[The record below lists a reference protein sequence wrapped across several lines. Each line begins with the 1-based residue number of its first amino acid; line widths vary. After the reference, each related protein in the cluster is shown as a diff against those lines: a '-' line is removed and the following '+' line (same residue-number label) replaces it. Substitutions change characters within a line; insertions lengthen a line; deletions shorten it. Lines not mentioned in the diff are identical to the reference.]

1 MTETAVT
8 AVVYCRVLF
17 TTLDSSAKDR
27 NLTAPTSRPSP
38 ASLSSPS
45 CTVSVPKPFPLV
57 TLWVDS
63 HFVRLVKE

>member
-38 ASLSSPS
+38 ASFFLLLYSVCPKTLPS
-45 CTVSVPKPFPLV
+45 GHSLG
-57 TLWVDS
+57 
-63 HFVRLVKE
+63 